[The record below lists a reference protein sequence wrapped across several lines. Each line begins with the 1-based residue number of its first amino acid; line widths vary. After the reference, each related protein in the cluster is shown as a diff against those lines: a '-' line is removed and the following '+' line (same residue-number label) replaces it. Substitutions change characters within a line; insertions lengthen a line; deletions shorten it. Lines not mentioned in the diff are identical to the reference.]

1 MVSITSDGWLRPEGP
16 ELTFSLEKSTYYVL
30 SEKVFNLQES
40 LGRLPKSWCPDPG
53 SLESKLHELKSAIK
67 SHEVLSGLL
76 NGCKFPFVVPAD
88 ELARPDLGDALENL
102 LFPTIKERFETVS
115 GKNRF
120 RAMAQGDLK
129 LREHLASH
137 MTTGQVAVKQ
147 TLAAGESLCGWIFPT
162 ALLGYSVASQR
173 MAIKRVLASCADAQF
188 KVSLAGVLEI
198 GAGLVLYPTML
209 NDPQS
214 YTPVLCASGDTH
226 IDERYALTFKSYGP
240 HLEFW
245 LLPNR
250 IDPDTEQISEQWGG
264 VISIWSKL

>member
-53 SLESKLHELKSAIK
+53 NLESKLRELKSAIE

-88 ELARPDLGDALENL
+88 ELARSDLGDALENL
-102 LFPTIKERFETVS
+102 LFPTIKERFETAS

-129 LREHLASH
+129 LREHLTSH

-173 MAIKRVLASCADAQF
+173 VAIQRVLASCADAQF
-188 KVSLAGVLEI
+188 HVSLAGVLEI
-198 GAGLVLYPTML
+198 GAGLVMYPTML
-209 NDPQS
+209 NDPQN

-226 IDERYALTFKSYGP
+226 TDERYALTFKSYGP

-250 IDPDTEQISEQWGG
+250 IDPLTEQISEQWGG

>member
-1 MVSITSDGWLRPEGP
+1 MVSFTSDGWLRPEGP
-16 ELTFSLEKSTYYVL
+16 ELTFSPEKSTYYVL
-30 SEKVFNLQES
+30 SDKVFNLQES
-40 LGRLPKSWCPDPG
+40 LGRLPESWCPDPG
-53 SLESKLHELKSAIK
+53 YLQDKLRELKSAIEL
-67 SHEVLSGLL
+67 HEVLSGLL

-88 ELARPDLGDALENL
+88 ELARPDLGDALENR
-102 LFPTIKERFETVS
+102 LFPAIKERFETVS